1 MNNPLVS
8 ICCNTF
14 NQEKYIGNAIAGFL
28 MQKTTFPIEIIVH
41 DDASTDGTA
50 AIISGYA
57 KKYPHLIFPI
67 LQRENQLSQGIKP
80 LLHYDLPRARGTYI
94 ALCEGDDYWTDPHK
108 LQKQVDFLE
117 ANPGYGLSHTDVKIY
132 RQKQNDLIDSHD
144 NLKNLANQPT
154 DLKERILLSR
164 YIIRTPTVVMRRQ
177 LMLEL
182 LDQDPFLFHSGYFRM
197 GDTPLWVELAN
208 RSKFHYL
215 PEATAVYRMHGG
227 SASRQ
232 THVGKQMR
240 FMLSMFD
247 LRMYF
252 DAKYRFSET
261 YSRTIRRKYQ
271 QVLFDYQ
278 VLHPDYEPLHPSENG
293 HRSLRQTMVRSQAGR
308 MAYRQY
314 VQLYYRLLPTLQAV
328 YRKFRS

>member
-1 MNNPLVS
+1 MNKPLVS

-14 NQEKYIGNAIAGFL
+14 NQEKYIGSALDGFL
-28 MQKTTFPIEIIVH
+28 MQKTTFPIEVIVH

-50 AIISGYA
+50 AIVSDYA

-67 LQRENQLSQGIKP
+67 LQRENQLSKGVKP
-80 LLHYDLPRARGTYI
+80 LLHYDLPRARGKYL

-117 ANPGYGLSHTDVKIY
+117 ANADYGLSHTDVKIC
-132 RQKQNDLIDSHD
+132 RQKQSDLTDPRD
-144 NLKNLANQPT
+144 NVKNLAEPGT
-154 DLKERILLSR
+154 DLKERILLST
-164 YIIRTPTVVMRRQ
+164 YIIRTPTVVMRRK
-177 LMLEL
+177 LLLDL
-182 LDQDPFLFHSGYFRM
+182 LDQDPFLFHSDYFRM

-208 RSKFHYL
+208 VSKLHYL

-227 SASRQ
+227 SATRQ
-232 THVGKQMR
+232 TNVTKQMR

-252 DAKYRFSET
+252 DRKYRFSEA
-261 YSRTIRRKYQ
+261 YSQTIRRKYQ

-293 HRSLRQTMVRSQAGR
+293 HGGIRQTMVRSRAGLV
-308 MAYRQY
+308 AYRRY
-314 VQLYYRLLPTLQAV
+314 VLVYYRFLPALQAV
-328 YRKFRS
+328 YRKLRR